1 MNEKNNQDYF
11 DEIQQSLEEGIQDA
25 ILEIREKKITEG
37 CKSLSRLNPTKV
49 AKVLH
54 LASLGVSHSSMVRH
68 HNLNRSTIISV
79 LMDYADYIGKFR
91 ELGGKLSGRSYLNLE
106 SLEEDIVEAL
116 RRKMDE
122 GYVPEFKDLK
132 EVSIAKTNSHRQ
144 AMTARGEVSKIV
156 EERKIVSQED
166 YEDTLKAAKER
177 LAKLKQVEDVEVI
190 DETN

>member
-54 LASLGVSHSSMVRH
+54 LASLGVSQSSMVRH

-190 DETN
+190 NG

>member
-54 LASLGVSHSSMVRH
+54 LASLGVSQSSMVRH

>member
-1 MNEKNNQDYF
+1 MNEKSNQDYF

-25 ILEIREKKITEG
+25 ILEIRDKKITEG
-37 CKSLSRLNPTKV
+37 CKSLSRINPNKV
-49 AKVLH
+49 AKILH
-54 LASLGVSHSSMVRH
+54 LASLGVSQSSMVRH

-190 DETN
+190 NG

>member
-54 LASLGVSHSSMVRH
+54 LTSLGVSQSSMVRH

-79 LMDYADYIGKFR
+79 LMDYADYMGKFR

-166 YEDTLKAAKER
+166 YEDTLKAARER
-177 LAKLKQVEDVEVI
+177 LAKLKQVEVVEI
-190 DETN
+190 DEH

>member
-1 MNEKNNQDYF
+1 MNERNNQDYF

-25 ILEIREKKITEG
+25 ILEIRDKKITEG
-37 CKSLSRLNPTKV
+37 CKSLSRINPNKV
-49 AKVLH
+49 AKILH
-54 LASLGVSHSSMVRH
+54 LASLGVSQSSMVRH
-68 HNLNRSTIISV
+68 HDLNRSTIISV

-190 DETN
+190 NG

>member
-54 LASLGVSHSSMVRH
+54 LTSLGVSQSSMVRH

-79 LMDYADYIGKFR
+79 LMDYADYMGKFR

-190 DETN
+190 NG

>member
-54 LASLGVSHSSMVRH
+54 LTSLGVSQSSMVRH

-79 LMDYADYIGKFR
+79 LMDYADYMGKFR

-116 RRKMDE
+116 RKKMDE

-166 YEDTLKAAKER
+166 YEDTLKAARER
-177 LAKLKQVEDVEVI
+177 LAKLKQVEVVEI
-190 DETN
+190 DEH

>member
-11 DEIQQSLEEGIQDA
+11 EEIQQSLEEGIQDA
-25 ILEIREKKITEG
+25 ILEIRDKKITEG
-37 CKSLSRLNPTKV
+37 CKSLSRINPTKV

-54 LASLGVSHSSMVRH
+54 LASLGVSQSSMVRH

-190 DETN
+190 NG

>member
-25 ILEIREKKITEG
+25 ILEIRDKKITEG

-54 LASLGVSHSSMVRH
+54 LTSLGVSQSSMVRH

-79 LMDYADYIGKFR
+79 LMDYADYMGKFR

-166 YEDTLKAAKER
+166 YEDTLKAARER
-177 LAKLKQVEDVEVI
+177 LAKLKQVEVVEI
-190 DETN
+190 DEH

>member
-54 LASLGVSHSSMVRH
+54 LASLGVSQSSMVRH

-79 LMDYADYIGKFR
+79 LMDYADYICKFR

>member
-54 LASLGVSHSSMVRH
+54 LASLGVSQSSMVRH

-144 AMTARGEVSKIV
+144 AMTEIGRAHV
-156 EERKIVSQED
+156 
-166 YEDTLKAAKER
+166 
-177 LAKLKQVEDVEVI
+177 
-190 DETN
+190 

>member
-54 LASLGVSHSSMVRH
+54 LASLGVSQSSMVRH

-79 LMDYADYIGKFR
+79 LMDYADYFGKFR

-190 DETN
+190 NG

>member
-1 MNEKNNQDYF
+1 MNEKNSQDYF

-25 ILEIREKKITEG
+25 ILEIRDKKITEG
-37 CKSLSRLNPTKV
+37 CKSLSRINPTKV
-49 AKVLH
+49 AKILH
-54 LASLGVSHSSMVRH
+54 LASLGVSQSSMVRH
-68 HNLNRSTIISV
+68 HDLNRSTIISV

-190 DETN
+190 NG

>member
-1 MNEKNNQDYF
+1 MNEKSNQDYF

-25 ILEIREKKITEG
+25 ILEIRDKKITEG
-37 CKSLSRLNPTKV
+37 CKSLSRINPTKV

-54 LASLGVSHSSMVRH
+54 LASLGVSQSSMVRH

-190 DETN
+190 NG

>member
-1 MNEKNNQDYF
+1 MNERNNQDYF

-25 ILEIREKKITEG
+25 ILEIRDKKITEG
-37 CKSLSRLNPTKV
+37 CKSLSRINPTKV
-49 AKVLH
+49 AKILH
-54 LASLGVSHSSMVRH
+54 LASLGVSQSSMVRH
-68 HNLNRSTIISV
+68 HDLNRSTIISV

-190 DETN
+190 NG

>member
-25 ILEIREKKITEG
+25 ILEIRDKKITEG

-54 LASLGVSHSSMVRH
+54 LTSLGVSQSSMVRH

-79 LMDYADYIGKFR
+79 LMDYADYMGKFR

-166 YEDTLKAAKER
+166 YEDTLKAARER
-177 LAKLKQVEDVEVI
+177 LAKLKQVENVEVI
-190 DETN
+190 NG

>member
-54 LASLGVSHSSMVRH
+54 LTSLGVSQSSMVRH

-79 LMDYADYIGKFR
+79 LMDYADYMGKFR

-166 YEDTLKAAKER
+166 YEDTLKAARER
-177 LAKLKQVEDVEVI
+177 LAKLKQVENVEVI
-190 DETN
+190 NG

>member
-1 MNEKNNQDYF
+1 MNEKNSQDYF

-25 ILEIREKKITEG
+25 ILEIRDKKITEG
-37 CKSLSRLNPTKV
+37 CKSLSRINPTKV

-54 LASLGVSHSSMVRH
+54 LASLGVSQSSMVRH

-190 DETN
+190 NG

>member
-54 LASLGVSHSSMVRH
+54 LTSLGVSQSSMVRH

-79 LMDYADYIGKFR
+79 LMDYADYMGKFR

-166 YEDTLKAAKER
+166 YEDTLKAARER
-177 LAKLKQVEDVEVI
+177 LAKLKQVEVVEI
-190 DETN
+190 DEQ

>member
-11 DEIQQSLEEGIQDA
+11 EEIQQSLEEGIQDA
-25 ILEIREKKITEG
+25 ILEIRDKKITEG
-37 CKSLSRLNPTKV
+37 CKSLSRINPNKV
-49 AKVLH
+49 AKILH
-54 LASLGVSHSSMVRH
+54 LASLGVSQSSMVRH

-190 DETN
+190 NG

>member
-1 MNEKNNQDYF
+1 MNEKNSQDYF

-25 ILEIREKKITEG
+25 ILEIRDKKITEG

-54 LASLGVSHSSMVRH
+54 LASLGVSQSSMVRH

>member
-25 ILEIREKKITEG
+25 ILEIRDKKITDG
-37 CKSLSRLNPTKV
+37 CKSLSRINPTKV

-54 LASLGVSHSSMVRH
+54 LASLGVSQSSMVRH

-190 DETN
+190 NG

>member
-1 MNEKNNQDYF
+1 MNEENNQDYF

-54 LASLGVSHSSMVRH
+54 LTSLGVSQSSMVRH

-79 LMDYADYIGKFR
+79 LMDYADYMGKFR

-116 RRKMDE
+116 RKKMDE

-166 YEDTLKAAKER
+166 YEDTLKAARER
-177 LAKLKQVEDVEVI
+177 LAKLKQVENVEVI
-190 DETN
+190 NG

>member
-54 LASLGVSHSSMVRH
+54 LTSLGVSQSSMVRH

-79 LMDYADYIGKFR
+79 LMDYADYMGKFR

-166 YEDTLKAAKER
+166 YEDTLKAARER
-177 LAKLKQVEDVEVI
+177 LAKLKQVESVEVI
-190 DETN
+190 NG

>member
-25 ILEIREKKITEG
+25 ILEIRDKKVTEG

-54 LASLGVSHSSMVRH
+54 LTSLGVSQSSMVRH

-79 LMDYADYIGKFR
+79 LMDYADYMGKFR

-166 YEDTLKAAKER
+166 YEDTLKAARER
-177 LAKLKQVEDVEVI
+177 LAKLKQVENVEVI
-190 DETN
+190 NG

>member
-25 ILEIREKKITEG
+25 ILEIRDKKITEG
-37 CKSLSRLNPTKV
+37 CKSLSRINPTKV

-54 LASLGVSHSSMVRH
+54 LASLGVSQSSMVRH

-190 DETN
+190 NG

>member
-54 LASLGVSHSSMVRH
+54 LTSLGVSQSSMVRH

-79 LMDYADYIGKFR
+79 LMDYADYMGKFR

-166 YEDTLKAAKER
+166 YEDTLKAARER
-177 LAKLKQVEDVEVI
+177 LAKLKQAENVEVI
-190 DETN
+190 NG

>member
-11 DEIQQSLEEGIQDA
+11 DEIQQSIEEGIQDA

-54 LASLGVSHSSMVRH
+54 LTSLGVSQSSMVRH

-79 LMDYADYIGKFR
+79 LMDYADYMGKFR

-166 YEDTLKAAKER
+166 YEDTLKAARER
-177 LAKLKQVEDVEVI
+177 LAKLKQVVSARLLDAG
-190 DETN
+190 

>member
-25 ILEIREKKITEG
+25 ILEIRDKKITEG

-54 LASLGVSHSSMVRH
+54 LTSLGVSQSSMVRH

-166 YEDTLKAAKER
+166 YEDTLKAARER
-177 LAKLKQVEDVEVI
+177 LAKLKQVENVEVI
-190 DETN
+190 NG

>member
-25 ILEIREKKITEG
+25 ILEIRDKKITEG
-37 CKSLSRLNPTKV
+37 CKSLSRINPTKV

-54 LASLGVSHSSMVRH
+54 LASLGVSQSSMVRH

>member
-11 DEIQQSLEEGIQDA
+11 EEIQQSLEEGIQDA
-25 ILEIREKKITEG
+25 ILEIRDKKITEG
-37 CKSLSRLNPTKV
+37 CKSLSRINPNKV
-49 AKVLH
+49 AKILH
-54 LASLGVSHSSMVRH
+54 LASLGVSQSSMVRH
-68 HNLNRSTIISV
+68 HDLNRSTIISV

-190 DETN
+190 NG

>member
-1 MNEKNNQDYF
+1 MNEKSNQDYF

-25 ILEIREKKITEG
+25 ILEIRDKKITEG
-37 CKSLSRLNPTKV
+37 CKSLSRINPTKV
-49 AKVLH
+49 AKILH
-54 LASLGVSHSSMVRH
+54 LASLGVSQSSMVRH
-68 HNLNRSTIISV
+68 HDLNRSTIISV

-190 DETN
+190 NG